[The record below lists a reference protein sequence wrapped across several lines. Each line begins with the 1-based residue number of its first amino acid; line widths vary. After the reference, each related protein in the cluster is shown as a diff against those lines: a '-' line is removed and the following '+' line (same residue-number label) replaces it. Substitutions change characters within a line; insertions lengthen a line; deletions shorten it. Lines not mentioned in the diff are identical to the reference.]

1 MDDAALR
8 QLCERYA
15 LDLLANLDSRPGVVL
30 ARVTDHDGRACVLK
44 RGASSQLVALRTWSK
59 TAGVVRIK
67 RELDGGLYLMELL
80 NGPTLAELLFR
91 KPANA
96 EAAGKL
102 LRDLH
107 AVPAPAGAPMLQWG
121 DREWLRLTRVE
132 LEFAAGVAERLQ
144 SHADEPLV
152 LLHGDLVPSN
162 IVQTPECPV
171 VIDPLGL
178 RGPRAW
184 DLATLHVATIGRGG
198 PAVLPELLAGYGAA
212 PRLIDEFVCWRLL
225 QFVDKNRNDGRSEFL
240 RHLEPW
246 LEEVVAATR

>member
-1 MDDAALR
+1 MDDAVLR
-8 QLCERYA
+8 ELCETYA

-30 ARVTDHDGRACVLK
+30 ARVKDQDGRACLLK
-44 RGASSQLVALRTWSK
+44 RGASSQLLALRTWDK
-59 TAGVVRIK
+59 TGSVVRII
-67 RELDGGLYLMELL
+67 RELDEGLYLMELL

-96 EAAGKL
+96 EALGKL

-107 AVPAPAGAPMLQWG
+107 AVPAPAGAPMLRWG
-121 DREWLRLTRVE
+121 AREWLRLTKVE
-132 LEFAAGVAERLQ
+132 LEFAAGLAERLQ
-144 SHADEPLV
+144 SHDDEALV

-162 IVQTPECPV
+162 MIQTPECLV
-171 VIDPLGL
+171 VIDPVGL

-184 DLATLHVATIGRGG
+184 DLATLHVATIGRGA
-198 PAVLPELLAGYGAA
+198 PAVLPGLLVGYGAV
-212 PRLIDEFVCWRLL
+212 PRLIDEFVGWRLL

-246 LEEVVAATR
+246 LEDVVAATR